1 MILLIYI
8 NIGQQQQ
15 SGIKLITCTKSQMIY
30 ITLTLFTCLEK
41 GKLIVDPTYG
51 KITVNYIF
59 ADE

>member
-30 ITLTLFTCLEK
+30 ITLTCL
-41 GKLIVDPTYG
+41 KLDIGDAFLLHDD
-51 KITVNYIF
+51 IDNR
-59 ADE
+59 